1 MGSYAARLVALVRGD
16 LEQDEQIVVGFKAF
30 VPGAMLAQTAAATGA
45 AFGGGSGDEAARSL
59 DHLRE
64 ATRAAAEHLPFPVVP
79 QMIFG
84 LTNRRFA
91 VWAMSAMGKPKHL
104 LGSLGPDG
112 IRSATVTGAAG
123 FPRMG
128 HLTLGLAD
136 GPDVIFEVPGGHVTD
151 ARRFC
156 LSVSVNAA

>member
-1 MGSYAARLVALVRGD
+1 MGSYAAKLVALIRSD
-16 LEQDEQIVVGFKAF
+16 LEQGEQIVVGIKAF
-30 VPGAMLAQTAAATGA
+30 VPGAMHAQTTAATGA

-64 ATRAAAEHLPFPVVP
+64 ATRAAAESLPFPVVP
-79 QMIFG
+79 QMVFG
-84 LTNRRFA
+84 LTDRRLA
-91 VWAMSAMGKPKHL
+91 VWAMSALGKPKHL
-104 LGSLGPDG
+104 LGSVGRSG
-112 IRSATVTGAAG
+112 IRSATVTSAAG

-136 GPDVIFEVPGGHVTD
+136 GPDVIFEIPGGHVTD

-156 LSVSVNAA
+156 ESLSAV